1 MVMDVREEVFQHRL
15 VHLAHVLAHRLR
27 DECAE
32 GTVVHCRPRKAD
44 DGVLF
49 RQALLQGERV
59 EGGIDFLLCKVAGG
73 SEENEA
79 EW

>member
-27 DECAE
+27 DERAE
-32 GTVVHCRPRKAD
+32 GAIVHCRPRKAD
-44 DGVLF
+44 NGVLF
-49 RQALLQGERV
+49 RHTLLQGECV